1 VTNAGSFFFGG
12 TANQRDAARQTGMGM
27 LYSRIVGTGSYLP
40 EKVLTNADLE
50 KIVETTDEWIRE
62 RTGIRQRHVAAEG
75 QTTSDLAVEAAKR
88 AMDAAGVTAA
98 EIDLL
103 IVGTTTPDIIF
114 PSTACLVQH
123 RIGANGCAAFDVNA
137 ACSGFMFALSTADK
151 FVRSGASKCA
161 LVIGAE
167 TLTRMLDW
175 SDRGTCVL
183 FGDGAG
189 AVVLK
194 PSSEGGILSTHL
206 HADGAH
212 KELLYNPVGV
222 SAGFKLDEKNA
233 GVRVMMTGNEV
244 FKVAVKTLDA
254 VVEET
259 LEANQLDKH
268 AIDWLVPHQANLRI
282 ISATAKRL
290 DMPMERVVVT
300 VDRHGNTSS
309 ASVPL
314 ALDHAVRSG
323 MIQPGQLVLMEAFG
337 GGFTWGSAL
346 VRF

>member
-1 VTNAGSFFFGG
+1 
-12 TANQRDAARQTGMGM
+12 MI
-27 LYSRIVGTGSYLP
+27 YSRIVGTGSYLP

-50 KIVETTDEWIRE
+50 KLVDTNDEWIRE

-88 AMDAAGVTAA
+88 AMDAAGVQAKD
-98 EIDLL
+98 IDLL

-123 RIGANGCAAFDVNA
+123 RIGANGCAAFDINA
-137 ACSGFMFALSTADK
+137 ACSGFIFALSTADK
-151 FVRSGASKCA
+151 FVRSGAAKCA

-194 PSSEGGILSTHL
+194 PSDEPGILSTHL

-212 KELLYNPVGV
+212 KALLYNPVGV

-233 GVRVMMTGNEV
+233 GVRVMMAGNDV

-259 LEANQLDKH
+259 LAANQLEKS

-282 ISATAKRL
+282 ITATAKRL
-290 DMPMERVVVT
+290 DMPMDRVVVT
-300 VDRHGNTSS
+300 VDQHGNTSS